1 MVRGKAFEFS
11 VMLKL
16 REILPQEEWNVDK
29 EMLNAQLGSNDIDV
43 GINHINSN
51 TSISI
56 ECKLSKK
63 ESFRVLANG
72 NYKVGVKCM
81 RSRTLGAAMVKN
93 LAPKLKVSESQ
104 LQTHNDQY
112 LPEDFDIVVTSIG
125 NAFYRTNSETRLFEW
140 LPTEKEVHFLE
151 LLRKKVGFSKT
162 GDLKEF
168 AFNQMYAAKAPSLVI
183 SRKTGVR
190 CTRKKCDNPDE
201 CGFIPNY
208 PVIEFD
214 STSLTPV
221 KGWVLINEV
230 QKLLM
235 DFIPQ
240 QKQGN

>member
-1 MVRGKAFEFS
+1 
-11 VMLKL
+11 
-16 REILPQEEWNVDK
+16 
-29 EMLNAQLGSNDIDV
+29 
-43 GINHINSN
+43 
-51 TSISI
+51 
-56 ECKLSKK
+56 
-63 ESFRVLANG
+63 
-72 NYKVGVKCM
+72 
-81 RSRTLGAAMVKN
+81 
-93 LAPKLKVSESQ
+93 
-104 LQTHNDQY
+104 
-112 LPEDFDIVVTSIG
+112 
-125 NAFYRTNSETRLFEW
+125 
-140 LPTEKEVHFLE
+140 
-151 LLRKKVGFSKT
+151 
-162 GDLKEF
+162 
-168 AFNQMYAAKAPSLVI
+168 MYAAKAPSLVI